1 MLKTTSSRSVSLWHA
16 HLARDSRAGRPSH
29 VLAALVLILV
39 FVSASLAQ
47 QVNSGATQKSD
58 DNFVSEKGFK
68 SKVFE
73 VKYRDASSLATVL
86 RQLGSGFK
94 GASVSA
100 NSEFKTIT
108 VRDFPENLATI
119 EEALKR
125 LDVPAAP
132 RPNIELHMHVLI
144 ASNASGTAGGTT
156 LQIPAELRD
165 VLTQLRETL
174 SYRNYE
180 LVTSVVQ
187 RLTETQRGLRGKGT
201 AEISKSPA
209 SAGSLTLPYEYF
221 INSVTL
227 ASPSTGAPMVQIGE
241 FAFTTGLT
249 PQTSVD
255 NRTQVQTALN
265 LRDGEKV
272 VVGTATFG
280 DRALII
286 VLTAKLVN

>member
-1 MLKTTSSRSVSLWHA
+1 MLKTTKK
-16 HLARDSRAGRPSH
+16 
-29 VLAALVLILV
+29 VLIALVLV
-39 FVSASLAQ
+39 FVSISASFAQ
-47 QVNSGATQKSD
+47 QADPGAAQKSGGD
-58 DNFVSEKGFK
+58 FVTEKGFK
-68 SKVFE
+68 SKIFE
-73 VKYRDASSLATVL
+73 VKYRDADSLAKVL
-86 RQLGSGFK
+86 RQLGSGFR
-94 GASVSA
+94 GASISA
-100 NSEFKTIT
+100 NSEFKTLT

-125 LDVPAAP
+125 LDTPAAA
-132 RPNIELHMHVLI
+132 RPNIELHMHVLV
-144 ASNASGTAGGTT
+144 ASNSSGNPGGTT
-156 LQIPAELRD
+156 APVPAELRD

-187 RLTETQRGLRGKGT
+187 RLTETPRGLHGKGV

-209 SAGSLTLPYEYF
+209 SAGSVTLPYEYS

-227 ASPSTGAPMVQIGE
+227 ASTATGALIVQIGE
-241 FAFTTGLT
+241 FSFSTGLT
-249 PQTSVD
+249 PSTTVD

-286 VLTAKLVN
+286 VLTVKVI